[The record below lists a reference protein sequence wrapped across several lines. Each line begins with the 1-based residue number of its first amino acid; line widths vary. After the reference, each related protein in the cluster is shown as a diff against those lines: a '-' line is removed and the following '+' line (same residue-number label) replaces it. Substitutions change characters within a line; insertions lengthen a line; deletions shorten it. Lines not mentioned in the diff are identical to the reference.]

1 MLFDMLPTF
10 FSRPEVIALI
20 DACGLVPECLI
31 TKDLIDRI
39 QCQLNLRRASGVM
52 TAEQERQAH
61 EFLSVVMERN
71 RRSGKIIPD
80 PFDFAEQGRFEFI
93 NFD

>member
-1 MLFDMLPTF
+1 MIPIF
-10 FSRPEVIALI
+10 FSKPEVIALI
-20 DACGLVPECLI
+20 DACGLVPEILM
-31 TKDLIDRI
+31 TKELVNKV
-39 QCQLNLRRASGVM
+39 QCQLNLRRVSEVM

-61 EFLSVVMERN
+61 EFLSAVMERN
-71 RRSGKIIPD
+71 RRSGKKVSD

>member
-1 MLFDMLPTF
+1 MIPTF

-20 DACGLVPECLI
+20 DACGLVPEYLM
-31 TKDLIDRI
+31 TKDLIDRV
-39 QCQLNLRRASGVM
+39 QCQLNLRRASEAM

-61 EFLSVVMERN
+61 EFLSSVIERN
-71 RRSGKIIPD
+71 RRSGKRISD
-80 PFDFAEQGRFEFI
+80 PLDFSEQGRFEFI